1 MSLILE
7 ALRKSEAE
15 RRRGQV
21 PDVAAELPPARMAH
35 ARRTPAWLWPA
46 LAVGALALVAA
57 LWWSLRDAAPPA
69 PPATPPQPAATQ
81 AETASPALVARPHSV
96 APAIVPVPAQSQAQP
111 VPAPI
116 PPPVAAVATPR
127 PEPPQPSAAPAPPPT
142 IAPPPLATP
151 EDIPTTTA
159 SRTEL
164 TMHVWDESAA
174 RRFVILNGQRMGE
187 GDRNGGLQ
195 VLSIERDG
203 VVIERDG
210 QRSRLRLP

>member
-21 PDVAAELPPARMAH
+21 PDVAAELPPTPAAH
-35 ARRTPAWLWPA
+35 ARRSPAWLWPA
-46 LAVGALALVAA
+46 IIAGVLVLLGAF
-57 LWWSLRDAAPPA
+57 WWSLRDASPPVPVAPLPPQASVETEVAPPA
-69 PPATPPQPAATQ
+69 LVVRSRPAPSTTAPSPAQTQARPAPAPAAPPASTPTAPQPQ
-81 AETASPALVARPHSV
+81 
-96 APAIVPVPAQSQAQP
+96 
-111 VPAPI
+111 
-116 PPPVAAVATPR
+116 
-127 PEPPQPSAAPAPPPT
+127 PPQPSVASALPPT
-142 IAPPPLATP
+142 IAPPPLPAP
-151 EDIPTTTA
+151 EDIPTTAA

-187 GDRNGGLQ
+187 GDRNGELQ
-195 VLSIERDG
+195 VVSIERDG
-203 VVIERDG
+203 VVIERNG